1 MFSRDCAEFIKA
13 LGSFDYACANKHLMR
28 ISKSYPTVGS
38 ICSRVSQCESVYSS
52 MQYLKPKL
60 FRREDHLYH
69 LYNEIASDLE
79 REILAYRDI
88 SIAMGRGSFS
98 ESDSIVGA
106 TGQRQQGSGH
116 TSPTLTMT
124 EAGAPSLR
132 TPKDIRAVDHPVNLS
147 PTFSLH
153 QQQST
158 GAGRAEAQSVAAA
171 DHIVLYTI
179 LHELC
184 NLRMITIGVYRMMS
198 QSTTEIEMETIL
210 PEVEHALHM
219 YDGRC
224 QEVQNTVLG
233 SGIQFE
239 LKILRHG
246 LLLDRAIAE
255 YDVQISSTH
264 LYLARISLTEWKQ
277 QTLEQDYTEKS
288 HYRPEET
295 SWRYSL
301 FSSSEEKNKS
311 VVKGKSNLLSNHYL
325 WLNRWITSERSKL
338 TIYFM
343 DILLEKERAMGGD
356 ERSLWTDM
364 DPDMHGLIRTFRKK
378 AGARSISFVYEIS
391 PDVRFSTTGFISA
404 NAPYETATGL
414 NSFPCIYSYPPDP
427 PKDHWPNIIS
437 IMQGSVSLL
446 RQFRSQYFYDRKIG
460 CTYYVA
466 RIDRHVSI
474 VIIYLDKHPTPDG
487 SAMEFLQLLAGKLR
501 HTDVLTALRTE

>member
-1 MFSRDCAEFIKA
+1 MFSRDCAEFVKA

-79 REILAYRDI
+79 REISSYRDI
-88 SIAMGRGSFS
+88 SSATGQGSFS
-98 ESDSIVGA
+98 ETDSVVGA
-106 TGQRQQGSGH
+106 TGRQQGSGH
-116 TSPTLTMT
+116 TSPILTMT
-124 EAGAPSLR
+124 TTEGAPPQR
-132 TPKDIRAVDHPVNLS
+132 TPKDIRAVDLPVNLS
-147 PTFSLH
+147 PTLSHH

-158 GAGRAEAQSVAAA
+158 GAGRAEAQSVAA
-171 DHIVLYTI
+171 DHVVLYTI

-219 YDGRC
+219 YDGRY
-224 QEVQNTVLG
+224 QDIQNTVLG

-264 LYLARISLTEWKQ
+264 LYLARASLSEWKQ
-277 QTLEQDYTEKS
+277 QTLEQVLKS

-295 SWRYSL
+295 SWRHSF
-301 FSSSEEKNKS
+301 FSSSEDKNKS
-311 VVKGKSNLLSNHYL
+311 MVKGKLNLLPNHYL

-343 DILLEKERAMGGD
+343 DILLEKEQAMGGD
-356 ERSLWTDM
+356 ERSLWADIE
-364 DPDMHGLIRTFRKK
+364 PDMHG
-378 AGARSISFVYEIS
+378 
-391 PDVRFSTTGFISA
+391 
-404 NAPYETATGL
+404 
-414 NSFPCIYSYPPDP
+414 
-427 PKDHWPNIIS
+427 
-437 IMQGSVSLL
+437 
-446 RQFRSQYFYDRKIG
+446 
-460 CTYYVA
+460 
-466 RIDRHVSI
+466 
-474 VIIYLDKHPTPDG
+474 
-487 SAMEFLQLLAGKLR
+487 
-501 HTDVLTALRTE
+501 

>member
-1 MFSRDCAEFIKA
+1 
-13 LGSFDYACANKHLMR
+13 
-28 ISKSYPTVGS
+28 
-38 ICSRVSQCESVYSS
+38 
-52 MQYLKPKL
+52 
-60 FRREDHLYH
+60 REDHLYH

-79 REILAYRDI
+79 REISAYRDI
-88 SIAMGRGSFS
+88 SFATGQGSVS

-106 TGQRQQGSGH
+106 TGRQQGSGH

-124 EAGAPSLR
+124 TTEGAPPQR
-132 TPKDIRAVDHPVNLS
+132 TPKEIRAVDHPVNLS
-147 PTFSLH
+147 PTFSYP

-158 GAGRAEAQSVAAA
+158 GAGRAEAQSVAA

-184 NLRMITIGVYRMMS
+184 NLRMITIGVYRLMS
-198 QSTTEIEMETIL
+198 HSTTEIEMETIL

-224 QEVQNTVLG
+224 QEIQTTVLG

-264 LYLARISLTEWKQ
+264 QYLARASLSGWKQ
-277 QTLEQDYTEKS
+277 QTLEQDYTDKS

-295 SWRYSL
+295 SWRHSF
-301 FSSSEEKNKS
+301 FSSSEDKNKS
-311 VVKGKSNLLSNHYL
+311 MVKGKLNLLPNHYL

-356 ERSLWTDM
+356 ERSLWADI

-404 NAPYETATGL
+404 NAPYEAATGL

-474 VIIYLDKHPTPDG
+474 VIIYLDKHPTPDS
-487 SAMEFLQLLAGKLR
+487 SAMEFLQLLAAG
-501 HTDVLTALRTE
+501 VE